1 MNTVSKN
8 ARRRK
13 RGEESLLHPPLPP
26 REHECREYCACF
38 CVCGDSFCFVRVC
51 RKNFFSYNK
60 KDLRRC
66 MSTCSCLLCVS
77 LTLLLLFFF
86 LFFFLCNSS
95 PNESLEH
102 VNRPVSEFL
111 QRTLLSFFFF
121 AAEIPT
127 FFVER
132 FLHRCWIIYT
142 LRHLQSSDSRD

>member
-1 MNTVSKN
+1 MSVVSI
-8 ARRRK
+8 
-13 RGEESLLHPPLPP
+13 
-26 REHECREYCACF
+26 
-38 CVCGDSFCFVRVC
+38 VRVFAFVEI
-51 RKNFFSYNK
+51 RFVLFSVLKNLYSK
-60 KDLRRC
+60 KDLQQC

-77 LTLLLLFFF
+77 LTLLLLFIF

-127 FFVER
+127 FFIER

-142 LRHLQSSDSRD
+142 LRHLQSSDSLD

>member
-13 RGEESLLHPPLPP
+13 RGKDSLLHPMLPQE
-26 REHECREYCACF
+26 EHECREYCACF
-38 CVCGDSFCFVRVC
+38 RVCGDSFCFVRGVEKTC
-51 RKNFFSYNK
+51 TIK
-60 KDLRRC
+60 KFYDQC
-66 MSTCSCLLCVS
+66 MSTCNCLLCVS
-77 LTLLLLFFF
+77 LTLLLLFFL

-102 VNRPVSEFL
+102 VNRPVPEFL

-142 LRHLQSSDSRD
+142 LRHLQSSDSLD